1 MPINKVMQCPI
12 SLNCGGYLLINSKI
26 KSITS
31 GAAWYL
37 SLETTAIIIFSAVP
51 GCMCSVKR
59 VEGKADSGNKECCDN
74 LQTRQDLASPWSRER
89 DGFLLFQ
96 DYLHEFSHKA
106 KIYYSLVVHVLATCY
121 RLLDYVSSPQF
132 ETFHTPAA
140 DQFLVTIKYSHCTQ
154 GPLRHPCLFK
164 YSSFLLYHTEHTSCW
179 GFSYLTKQIWYERS
193 HTLTHHI
200 SEMIK
205 QNQRTSQRSGL
216 TDHIISSEPRPE
228 SPPTDCVTQP
238 SQRRPPGVSIF

>member
-1 MPINKVMQCPI
+1 MSYI
-12 SLNCGGYLLINSKI
+12 SFNCGYLLINSKI

-89 DGFLLFQ
+89 DGFFFFKIICINFHIKQKCIIHWLFM
-96 DYLHEFSHKA
+96 SRPPVTGCW
-106 KIYYSLVVHVLATCY
+106 IMS
-121 RLLDYVSSPQF
+121 DYVSSPQF

-164 YSSFLLYHTEHTSCW
+164 YSSFLLYHTEHTSCCW

-216 TDHIISSEPRPE
+216 TGSHYQLRAQTWVSTNWLRP
-228 SPPTDCVTQP
+228 SLCDAAQP
-238 SQRRPPGVSIF
+238 AQTTRC